1 MNGIKRFCLIAF
13 GLAGVVCLC
22 ALIFPWA
29 GPFQQ
34 TATAL
39 MSNHL
44 YQLVLQIAT
53 FITGLGLVVTLL
65 RGFLTPR
72 QHKTVVVDKM
82 GGDQISVTTAAISSQ
97 AAHIVE
103 GDGTLS
109 AEKVSVNAKKRG
121 GVSVDVRV
129 RPRNTV
135 DVTDE
140 GRRLH
145 DELSLG
151 LASLCGDKV
160 KHINLEFVEADSA
173 VPAQDVSIEMLEIPQ
188 SVYERAALQDGS
200 QQSGALDGS
209 TASSPALSDGGTQSY
224 EVEGEGEQQ

>member
-1 MNGIKRFCLIAF
+1 MEIKLGKIDYTTLDRSVIFLYGSEVA
-13 GLAGVVCLC
+13 AR
-22 ALIFPWA
+22 ALPLKRDEAAYLEQRRKDDI
-29 GPFQQ
+29 
-34 TATAL
+34 
-39 MSNHL
+39 SS
-44 YQLVLQIAT
+44 
-53 FITGLGLVVTLL
+53 LVVFGRLPHKIYVQNFDSELPNSEALEKL
-65 RGFLTPR
+65 RR
-72 QHKTVVVDKM
+72 
-82 GGDQISVTTAAISSQ
+82 AAAELQ
-97 AAHIVE
+97 Q
-103 GDGTLS
+103 TLS
-109 AEKVSVNAKKRG
+109 AEKVNVNANKRG

-160 KHINLEFVEADSA
+160 KHINLEFVEAESA

-200 QQSGALDGS
+200 QQAGALDGS
-209 TASSPALSDGGTQSY
+209 TASSPVLSDGGSQSY